1 MRPRGHR
8 SSRNWARKL
17 RRISKKVWWSL
28 SLSRDQKICQ
38 LLEGREYLIFYFG
51 FYISVALYQATR
63 SYKYKLIKSS
73 KQPYEVSTVL
83 FLPGSLVSVF
93 IILPGSLPWRQTDL
107 HVCIPVHL
115 LFLMQ
120 YRYQAHIYLQCESC
134 MIAGA
139 GISIRGW
146 ERQHWTDCF
155 VLFFWSG
162 THLNLCRSK
171 TRKSN
176 QKSVSGKNRVRFQD
190 SSCVCDSRLLRYLK
204 QPIQA
209 HLSTSVQFSSVT
221 QSCPTL
227 CNPMNHSTPGFPV
240 HQLPEFTQTHVHRVS
255 DAIQPSH
262 LCCPLLLL
270 PSIPPSPVTC
280 GIRHCSP
287 CQDYSRNSRQGLSV
301 IIKWSS

>member
-107 HVCIPVHL
+107 HVCIPVHF

-176 QKSVSGKNRVRFQD
+176 QKSVSGKNRIRFQD

-209 HLSTSVQFSSVT
+209 LLSTSVQFSSV
-221 QSCPTL
+221 QSLSRVRLFATPWITAHQASL
-227 CNPMNHSTPGFPV
+227 SINSRSSLRLMSTGSV
-240 HQLPEFTQTHVHRVS
+240 MRS
-255 DAIQPSH
+255 SH
-262 LCCPLLLL
+262 LTSVVPFSSYPQSL
-270 PSIPPSPVTC
+270 PA
-280 GIRHCSP
+280 
-287 CQDYSRNSRQGLSV
+287 L
-301 IIKWSS
+301 